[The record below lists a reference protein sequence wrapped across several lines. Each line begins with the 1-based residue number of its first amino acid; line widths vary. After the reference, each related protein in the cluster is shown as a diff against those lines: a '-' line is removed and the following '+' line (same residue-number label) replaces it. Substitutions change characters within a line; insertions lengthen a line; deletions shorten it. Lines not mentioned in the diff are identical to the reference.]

1 MGCWHME
8 KTGCGRLGGETYV
21 AKLVK
26 NELLGD
32 PRRLGQHEPVHVDRR
47 HERTRH
53 DNPDASGHLNVDPE
67 RLGDHEN
74 VREEDGRVEPSRA
87 CRFGVPVDGLHGDGR
102 NIRRMPEQLE
112 EAPAHLLFVR
122 GVLGEVPTRL
132 TCVCVWGHGVS
143 VCWGTRGVSGS
154 NREKRSTDGSATKLQ
169 RVGVWQM

>member
-1 MGCWHME
+1 M
-8 KTGCGRLGGETYV
+8 
-21 AKLVK
+21 AKLVE

-32 PRRLGQHEPVHVDRR
+32 PRRLGQHEPVHVHRR

-132 TCVCVWGHGVS
+132 TCVCGGGTWSVS
-143 VCWGTRGVSGS
+143 VLGDMGCVRLESSDEKHRRLRYEIAKSGS
-154 NREKRSTDGSATKLQ
+154 MANVRKRE
-169 RVGVWQM
+169 RVCDLPV

>member
-1 MGCWHME
+1 M
-8 KTGCGRLGGETYV
+8 